1 MTFKAGQ
8 SGNPRGR
15 PKGTGNTALTAL
27 RKPLND
33 NAEKL
38 IQVAVDMAL
47 EGNETMLKA
56 CLDKLLPSI
65 KSTDRQVQLPGLN
78 KQKSLLGKAEF
89 VIRCVAEGKVTP
101 VEGNQLLSGLST
113 TTRIFESDELLK
125 RLESLEEKAGKNNE

>member
-1 MTFKAGQ
+1 MVFKAGQ

-15 PKGTGNTALTAL
+15 PKGAGNAALSAL

-33 NAEKL
+33 NAEQL

-65 KSTDRQVQLPGLN
+65 KSTDREVQLSGLN

-89 VIRCVAEGKVTP
+89 VIRCVAEGKITP

-113 TTRIFESDELLK
+113 VTRIFESDEILK
-125 RLESLEEKAGKNNE
+125 RLETLEKKAGKKNG